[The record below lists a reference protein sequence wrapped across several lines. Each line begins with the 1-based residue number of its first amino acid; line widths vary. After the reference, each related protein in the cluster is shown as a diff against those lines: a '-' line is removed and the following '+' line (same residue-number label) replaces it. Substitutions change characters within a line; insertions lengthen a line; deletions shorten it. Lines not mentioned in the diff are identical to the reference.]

1 MAKKDFS
8 CSKATFR
15 ARKEADEM
23 NKVNELKKSIS
34 DDEDINLTTL
44 RIMLADE
51 KKEISK
57 LETQFKN
64 EMR

>member
-1 MAKKDFS
+1 
-8 CSKATFR
+8 
-15 ARKEADEM
+15 M